1 MKNFFGPALNVDGPF
16 EKAEQTLQDFASN
29 LYMSSYLTEAIE
41 QHQKLEEEYW
51 AAVALNDLELMN
63 QKKQEMSLF
72 EGAFK
77 LTTALF
83 DLDGD
88 VL

>member
-1 MKNFFGPALNVDGPF
+1 MKKGFGPDLGVDGPF
-16 EKAEQTLQDFASN
+16 EKAEQILHDFASSI
-29 LYMSSYLTEAIE
+29 YMSSYLTEAIE

-51 AAVALNDLELMN
+51 AAVDIDDKELMD
-63 QKKQEMSLF
+63 QKKQELNLF